1 MTFYVS
7 VISAL
12 VIVAL
17 AIFVNQF
24 ADRFD
29 EEINSCGL
37 GTYKEGACQCI
48 HPYVGTHCETVDCG
62 YGRLINSLFES
73 SLITTPNTDSDI
85 GCACESKFWGYSCA
99 NCTSRYPSDC
109 SGPCLDNYYGARCD
123 IICKESTASDAVGY
137 AHEQAGG
144 TFNFY
149 TESHGICLYD
159 GSVRCNPGRAG
170 SHCEF
175 QCLDCEYGSCNL
187 NDGSC
192 DCFAGYYGDLCNM
205 TCPGRCSGNN
215 GICQED
221 GTCAC
226 DAGFTGDDCS
236 LECCIR
242 DGGTS
247 IGRVHGSCDPTGG
260 CLCDDGWTGPSCD
273 CNDLFTCSDRGTCS
287 NVSGT
292 CVCEEQFEGARCEF
306 CNDLKIGPFCQYDRY
321 QCPSREQQNGEFVAV
336 NTRGDYR
343 CKCKAGFQGAD
354 CTECSAVA
362 YPKNGTEMCSFVIPA
377 SLCNRGTVK
386 DTYQGTGIMCDC
398 ETNFNPSTDCA
409 SCNDKYYGSNCEI
422 FCDFHC
428 TDSGGQCEATGCVC
442 PKGKTSVDGVCELC
456 GGDTD
461 CLNGDCELG
470 RCQCDPGFYG
480 DDCSIS
486 AAQTSDGKVC
496 NGYQSNLNFEDAE
509 CQTDEECLDL
519 ESDNIRNQAVAY
531 RAQQYDRVSQTFCH
545 RLDIPVE
552 LKGTVGCCVDSNA
565 DGKCDAANLLDDS
578 TTCTGDMV
586 PDICNQRTLEGE
598 VNIFDWCTSQ
608 SLGCLMNGEC
618 TDVDLCED
626 RCDDGLNSSEWIEK
640 WEEDH
645 IQSMES
651 VMNESWKFPIH
662 FPDPYNVRQY
672 YYSASLD
679 DVCPAP
685 SGYNSCRDALIP
697 PDATVYN
704 ATHKF
709 VDGWQAMPS
718 FHSCELQHH
727 VLKAVNGTY
736 IYNFSSPI
744 WADRIEMVSDAT
756 RTAAY
761 GRLGQNDASYYG
773 NVSGYIDSIMLFGRG
788 DVEVI
793 IYNYT
798 TDSCVDL
805 MKRSASNFAQC
816 QQYAFY
822 EFEYDWD
829 DFCEWKDTV
838 LGPGGFEQRCY
849 DQSLVCAGCE
859 FWQQGCENLPLLSE
873 YPFPMPDPCTPWSNT
888 FCDEFLNVTFR
899 QTGTCA
905 YTECECEGY
914 GVGGPACDLQCAVPR
929 FVNSE
934 SSCGSDLSPPWGTC
948 ERDRGVLAFGFEQGR
963 CNCFNGGDPNL
974 GCAIVCTNNDE
985 CSQDIDTPFTFD
997 ALNCSE
1003 FQDLVSF
1010 EVLSTP
1016 SVSVKE
1022 RCLVNLRDSTCNY
1035 WRGRCECAT
1044 PYTTFTLL
1052 NQTIYS
1058 NMGSYR
1064 VALMQGYDIDEYQP
1078 FTSYYAPTEPII
1090 EVVNRDTLCWDPF
1103 KYPVDDSFVC
1113 DSDFAY
1119 RNTDSTFDDDKM
1131 SCQDYT
1137 LDDCGKTRNSTI
1149 VAVSGICDENGI
1161 LDKEGCLLYARQ
1173 YDRSTLNVKTR
1184 TNRHRSIDVELGKC
1198 KAAKETC
1205 NSPQKPM
1212 YSFQVVW
1219 DETDERYAD
1228 GEKYAGCDSA
1238 KIGGSFN
1245 EGVCNGAS
1253 NNNFF
1258 SECCKTADVTV
1269 SSGRCISADTRT
1281 DVSPYK
1287 IIRSGLCENE
1297 EGYEPIE
1304 TEEECQAAIDM
1315 INLGS
1320 ISNYH
1325 DTYWADYLNT
1335 RLIPELSDCSHDII
1349 DLSSYTSVGSGYCG
1363 NQIFLLPSGGI
1374 FSAAPLLSSGDTFY
1388 NADRN
1393 RECMNR
1399 CINLCRKEITHF
1411 FVRNSDN
1418 TCVCATGCDNL
1429 LLPSQYE
1436 AYKINLGSN
1445 PSGDP
1450 TRAKGCTLDVQGINT
1465 SPVLG
1470 HTVKFNPY
1478 TGVNFVPANHWVR
1491 YEDLI
1496 CKRKGTLGS
1505 QLVARNLTCESGCA
1519 AVSYAEAFFSSEYAS
1534 SSGGDGSIMQDCLMF
1549 TERTLYDQNEITIGS
1564 GNNFLVWDLEGLK
1577 TSFGVEITTNMRQ
1590 IRPNTLL
1597 SPIYTNDAVVVSVY
1611 SLDKDVTLTAAV
1623 TDDWTFIEDFNF
1635 ELKPD
1640 KPPTLTVSQGQC
1652 AGDYFAGSV
1661 RTTISTQYEVIKQW
1675 EYGIAVGQ
1683 SRECDGVGASNTAT
1697 GTEAP
1702 DGSIVWDTTSLG
1714 GSDASPNPKQACAD
1728 WCDSQGYAG
1737 FNTHGPWIGLDVL
1750 CECAS
1755 CATQSVVAGWSI
1767 GHLITSP
1774 AVVAEKTPLELQ
1786 GDWYSNGRRIHKSQ
1800 VVEYKFSKCRDFKNA
1815 TGPRC
1820 TRAMSKSNCIASM
1833 NENEACV
1840 QYKDGLCTS
1849 FCKSSTDCCDG
1860 SIDVDEDA
1868 GFSGNYVPIES
1879 LALTDVSTFYYKPEY
1894 SCCGEEKHYFYF
1906 AQGFCSRDNIALQE
1920 KPLHLPGPDQHP
1932 YLPES
1937 RSFRQFNSEAFEL
1950 TPLHPLYREDKKEEC
1965 ALRCKEV
1972 GATEFF
1978 IIYKYTNTLMPE
1990 ERCHCNDRVRC
2001 DYLVQNGALTQ
2012 YQPSIDTY
2020 SDPDY
2025 PEYGNYLPLR
2035 MESYIIVDTCSAVD
2049 AADVSFGCDSPY
2061 KKVTSPNAPFNDVV
2075 HRITATGDASYV
2087 QPDHARNAGWVHE
2100 TVKLDNADDYFK
2112 LWNEGVP
2119 HLMNEKCAYTQEFFY
2134 DSLDSRFL
2142 KFMVSAEEFMHHAI
2156 VIDPI
2161 ATEVEVIL
2169 SDEKSGCVDDGHEIV
2184 HYDFMKTN
2192 VTKKR
2197 YECKYSVI
2205 STDEICDNSVQFGTA
2220 SMGIMEC
2227 ADACGSA
2234 FAVDNSQMCF
2244 CAWDSCSVRT
2254 ASVGSTTYNWQP
2266 NDCGFQYLADGTCT
2280 NAMPNNPGD
2289 LHSCRDYCLSQGVN
2303 AFSFKEN
2310 PYECYCCLDTVSI
2323 TGTGTTYTFTPEQTV
2338 GENFVKITDKSCEHY
2353 GHRSIMD
2360 EDTCKRAAIE
2370 FGGSPSNIFDVKLV
2384 GRCVGEA
2391 RNYGEITTSGS
2402 SVVFNEATSVAE
2414 CSIRC
2419 GGKFTIRYDTPL
2431 MCACVQDCSR
2441 VEYSERLAR
2450 WASVTAVDTINLYE
2464 HSAWFN
2470 SFPAAPTDL
2479 DNSGDTYPTY
2489 PHLVDIDNDGDL
2501 DLFVVRWQAPVLYFK
2516 NTWTSGDDEPVFIQK
2531 YGADNPLDGIGCG
2544 KDDNGG
2550 HPSGCT
2556 NPSSAASFSTCFQE
2570 LCQAAFGDVDGDGD
2584 VDVVF
2589 GRDKRDNINL
2599 SDLRNYYRNDGTPEI
2614 PNFVHVMPNANPFE
2628 GIEFVRANTWPA
2640 MPIFW
2645 DWDQDGD
2652 VDLLVG
2658 KANAGN
2664 TEVLYYENSAGTFIE
2679 RTGVDNPFD
2688 SIGSSPPIYRLAD
2701 INGDGVPEIWRV
2713 PYIAN
2718 AVASPHL
2725 ALDSDG
2731 TWAALAPDFSPLNG
2745 ILAGTYAFGDLFET
2759 GSLDVIIANRGSSYG
2774 LNVLRN
2780 WGNENFAN
2788 FRFPEW
2794 AVPEC
2799 AFLCKSNLGFSV
2811 EMDFETTVTCKC
2823 ADDLT
2828 LTPSSDPIA
2837 VYKPFTQNHESW
2849 QSVNYV
2855 TRGCSLDGF
2864 SADNIEMECQNCIC
2878 AEGDG
2883 VYTPE
2888 FVEVTSGTCSS
2899 NGYTNI
2905 GMRSKCFN
2913 AVDQLG
2919 YDMGTLPSN
2928 YFSDLSLV
2936 EAAPLGCSYNARPYF
2951 GDGSVACSLAQ
2962 KCLCQ
2967 RTSSYKEVATI
2978 SCALSNLYA
2987 IKTPH
2992 ECLAASVE
3000 FDKGTNI
3007 QFSTTGTTS
3016 FKGCI
3021 TNAGTT
3027 TFVSAIPA
3035 FVSHVFTENDKGA
3048 LTGTLLCR
3056 KQPYNND
3063 DYVPLFDDT
3072 NQNGEACSQVFI
3084 TTPNGGT
3091 YFPEDLSPVRSQ
3103 EECERAAVSL
3113 GLSIGGMNAVTLGGY
3128 PDMTTFRGDFYN
3140 GCNYWMNGY
3149 AAYRDPDSNPGVDYC
3164 THFRPCLCKR
3174 ELFPKT
3180 NEVFDQFQL
3189 LPLERYIDI
3198 IESKYVLI
3206 DDGAS
3211 CDTGFDTVSGIE
3223 CDTAKQLF
3231 GVTVDAPDCVR
3242 ICKHEATQC
3251 EGDEVCICRTDTPVE
3266 VFNSNESCV
3275 ICGGGE
3281 EFNVESFFFN
3291 ENGNTRSCIPTADQ
3305 TCLTSSTG
3313 WTQYRMNPNF
3323 GGNQSVFAPASF
3335 TGYCSTFVDIP
3346 GDYNSMILD
3355 DVIDHCQRLCRSWD
3369 YFAVKR
3375 DSCKC
3380 THACTEPFES
3390 DFWQTF
3396 QYQNKPV
3403 ALTLDRA
3410 EFLRIWENRD
3420 PNIQCFKDLDHSEWV
3435 DCEWIRALKHFA
3447 RGASYRVGDCH
3458 HIGPGVGEGVASQIP
3473 CSGHG
3478 FLSAGTC
3485 ACDYAENLD
3494 LKDTGIG
3501 LTFELP
3507 TLRQTPFR
3515 GRGCEMMCPGYDLK
3529 NMESVCSGHGRCE
3542 SDGRC
3547 ACDQGFVGFKCH
3559 LACETDTEDLTC
3571 SGHGVCNIVHQPVRE
3586 DILESI
3592 KTLNCNRSSPEL
3604 LFLQRD
3610 RVIRTDS
3617 SIYHMYLES
3626 FDLLVDIY
3634 HLSVRTRVS
3643 FDAGTGMD
3651 YIVRIDEDEIQNDPE
3666 ITVCRLANLVKTFDG
3681 HPLNIIDDNGNFVV
3695 YNWTGQD
3702 QITLT
3707 AAAGTYTYYA
3717 TANPEM
3723 RGQLILEDC
3732 PDKVTR
3738 NYTMEDFY
3746 IKGEAL
3752 RQPYNT
3758 VSDYPYMACEDTISV
3773 KREEALHPL
3782 LAETTPDVY
3791 INCALKSGMLG
3802 AAYTV
3807 VCAECACSYTR
3818 AAGHW
3823 TGYNCRTPAIGY
3835 LAEDGKT
3842 SCPAMVDKVP
3852 CNGRGSCSWGSVD
3865 GLGLQ
3870 IASSSNCFCGDPTSS
3885 NYSIIPRDDS
3895 GQLMLHAESFGT
3907 PLYMDRVAVFE
3918 GDTDSCPEGLIS
3930 VTENECSDTK
3940 DGNLVSFSATII
3952 VNQEYE
3958 LTPITCAGFDAYT
3971 STDNINRVSASGE
3984 LVIEGSDQETKCA
3997 AACFSHYKF
4006 KTNGKKGGALMF
4018 NSLSGSFEDNVKTC
4032 GFTCMNRN
4040 ENPNGIDWDGFSLF
4054 GFSVNEK
4061 GQCYCES
4068 DGGVVILDADWRY
4081 YEYSIPYT
4089 EVPQGGLC
4097 LLNKDLV
4104 FSDEDNSV
4112 PSNPGQTPAER
4123 LDICARKC
4131 QLYRS
4136 SVDAVGFSY
4145 KETNSKCYCEMT
4157 GSDCVQQSGQFR
4169 RFDFTL
4175 YNIFDFEQD
4184 TECKCGRSGTSGCF
4198 PSLMLPDVFPDF
4210 FTLTEPTLEY
4220 ENFVC
4225 RRNGNY
4231 VCKPGEF
4238 VLNNF
4243 LHNCAC
4249 RDGFTGPLCETPR
4262 MMCLFGGTE
4271 IDGTQCDCLKDGVQ
4285 DSNLNPR
4292 GCCPY
4297 GMFWQQERY
4306 SSFTPLEEF
4315 RPLPNNV
4322 FYKDALLTVC
4332 KPAPSDSMQ
4341 SPGTDTEEDRAL
4353 RQQRYVATTKDH
4365 ELITSVPCVGETEVS
4380 LFKAVFTGTNSPNS
4394 YIGDA
4399 YFYADDVTGYFSSH
4413 NAKMRCLDFC
4423 TIEVDL
4429 THSGGYRPKQ
4439 FNIRPVFK
4447 GGAHSSFQL
4456 DENLIRGEPNDLQ
4469 FVMGCFC
4476 DTSHGYIN
4484 YKEEQLPG
4492 KHQPHYK
4499 IRDVIK
4505 PRPNADLRSDP
4516 AGQLCLH
4523 ETEDISQ
4530 VSGKG
4535 KFVSA
4540 LKYAKGLPGYS
4551 NCKDNQRGP
4560 NEGGVPPDDAETI
4573 YHASQTYALRLKP
4586 GDEGYYADALQECG
4600 VRCGRSGFDAF
4611 WTMEVLGQETCTC
4624 IDSVFS
4630 VTETTADGV
4639 NLTPAWIADTTAHFC
4654 NVYQEDDRFSTC
4666 LQTCWMGGYNTLQW
4680 HNIAVYQACYCW
4692 NFDSCV
4698 LTNSNDHEVYT
4709 IRLPQIFEETYVQ
4722 KEMSMLFAGSQG
4734 ARVGDF
4740 YDIVFPQGQDD
4751 LECFQTENGDIL
4763 KHVDPR
4769 GFDGLADN
4777 DGFVNEVGV
4786 PYTMIKQDL
4795 AVKSVVKEVQLAT
4808 MNLCYAYCTQEKKK
4822 NSRINSLAFVPTFET
4837 KKIVYAGS
4845 SAGIKLPR
4853 CWGPCSTDV
4862 DCETGLT
4869 CQTRDIGQG
4878 PGMVQGIFGCQEP
4891 QTTSSQFDPGG
4902 TLGMSAVCAVSKTE
4916 YLETLDCKCIEHD
4929 EDHECNQR
4937 KIRGGNSPTKG
4948 ECLDGV
4954 IQGLPFGPDDPFY
4967 NSNKIQ
4973 ECQERCIRLNPDVKA
4988 FYISQV
4994 DYSCG
4999 CSTGYCKL
5007 GSDQNYQVYDVAP
5020 PFGPSCEKIEGYY
5033 LGFDTGLYTEP
5044 FVQTNMLDLRP
5055 PNPITCNIESYLHI
5069 GDIMD
5074 SGQCECPI
5082 YDHEI
5087 VYGDTQNYL
5096 DMGNA
5101 MFKQSW
5107 VFKYMDYPQMQRLDI
5122 ISAFDK
5128 VAGCKQACDDYPD
5141 CTEIAVDATQPNQCW
5156 GVITSPFFYNNIPVS
5171 DFQFRKISDR
5181 ECNIEQYTSL
5191 GTNPLQFA
5199 TIDDCVDAWATDSSL
5214 LMEEYSPVISF
5225 GATSPTTTN
5234 CKVTSASNH
5243 YSSLQ
5248 QNDDHFKPGKS
5259 DWLCTHDLTPTS
5271 VRTIDAGYGETSGV
5285 VEGVKVPTYL
5295 ITMEP
5300 TFYMDPFY
5308 NRYKKQ
5314 LLNEEVNRYCPT
5326 GEIVEYNETESH
5338 EDANPH
5344 YCMQRCKQKLMLT
5357 DSEFILSRGDIVDGK
5372 FFCYCSLTFDNT
5384 CNLNGPSAFAQFKVY
5399 KKSGAYTSS
5408 ERLMSAQDPQVAKTT
5423 QCKCQGYYISHG
5435 KARSC
5440 PENTFKNSGHCTS
5453 SCEKCPIGRFSEIGS
5468 MLCSQCPAG
5477 QIRISGACQKCA
5489 VGQFATASDTECQTC
5504 PMGRLTTKIG
5514 TSVCDGCPSGWF
5526 DNDAFEGVNCNMCA
5540 VGQHTD
5546 GLTSLSACIDCPRG
5560 FYSEET
5566 GKTNCD
5572 ACGSGRFT
5580 TTVGGNTHTVC
5591 TGCVAGKHND
5601 KTGQDSCKDCGR
5613 GQYTSQTARSSCSLC
5628 PLGRYQ
5634 GIMGMT
5640 ACTNCAAG
5648 YFTNA
5653 LGRPWCSACN
5663 AGQYQPY
5670 SGKTYCTFCLAGRFS
5685 NQGSSSCPMCPHG
5698 YWTNLNTQATC
5709 KNCPSANPGGVFE
5722 YSSNSWNYAGSADKI
5737 TKDESCDSYFIWA
5750 ESNKNTYYTS
5760 KNSGGDW
5767 NFDCVNFMSLNRG
5780 GGMRTRRQCWTGK
5793 SNNCNTFACNVWGDC
5808 SNIWF
5813 SAPATGQW
5821 HWCYPGGTLASYGW
5835 YGWTQIND
5843 V

>member
-1 MTFYVS
+1 
-7 VISAL
+7 
-12 VIVAL
+12 
-17 AIFVNQF
+17 
-24 ADRFD
+24 
-29 EEINSCGL
+29 
-37 GTYKEGACQCI
+37 
-48 HPYVGTHCETVDCG
+48 
-62 YGRLINSLFES
+62 
-73 SLITTPNTDSDI
+73 
-85 GCACESKFWGYSCA
+85 
-99 NCTSRYPSDC
+99 
-109 SGPCLDNYYGARCD
+109 
-123 IICKESTASDAVGY
+123 
-137 AHEQAGG
+137 
-144 TFNFY
+144 
-149 TESHGICLYD
+149 
-159 GSVRCNPGRAG
+159 
-170 SHCEF
+170 
-175 QCLDCEYGSCNL
+175 
-187 NDGSC
+187 
-192 DCFAGYYGDLCNM
+192 
-205 TCPGRCSGNN
+205 
-215 GICQED
+215 
-221 GTCAC
+221 
-226 DAGFTGDDCS
+226 
-236 LECCIR
+236 
-242 DGGTS
+242 
-247 IGRVHGSCDPTGG
+247 
-260 CLCDDGWTGPSCD
+260 
-273 CNDLFTCSDRGTCS
+273 
-287 NVSGT
+287 
-292 CVCEEQFEGARCEF
+292 
-306 CNDLKIGPFCQYDRY
+306 
-321 QCPSREQQNGEFVAV
+321 
-336 NTRGDYR
+336 
-343 CKCKAGFQGAD
+343 
-354 CTECSAVA
+354 
-362 YPKNGTEMCSFVIPA
+362 
-377 SLCNRGTVK
+377 
-386 DTYQGTGIMCDC
+386 MCDC

-519 ESDNIRNQAVAY
+519 QSDNIRNQAVAY

-565 DGKCDAANLLDDS
+565 DGKCDAANLLDNS
-578 TTCTGDMV
+578 NTCTGDMV

-618 TDVDLCED
+618 ADVDLCED

-685 SGYNSCRDALIP
+685 SGYNSCRDALVP
-697 PDATVYN
+697 LDASVYN
-704 ATHKF
+704 VTHKF
-709 VDGWQAMPS
+709 VDPEWQAMPS

-788 DVEVI
+788 DVELI

-838 LGPGGFEQRCY
+838 LSPGGFEQLCY

-934 SSCGSDLSPPWGTC
+934 SACGSDLSPPWGTC

-985 CSQDIDTPFTFD
+985 CSRDIDTPFTFD
-997 ALNCSE
+997 ASNCSE

-1010 EVLSTP
+1010 EVLSSP

-1078 FTSYYAPTEPII
+1078 FTSYYPPTEPII

-1149 VAVSGICDENGI
+1149 VAVSGICDENNI

-1238 KIGGSFN
+1238 KIAGSFN

-1611 SLDKDVTLTAAV
+1611 SLDKDVTLIAAV

-1702 DGSIVWDTTSLG
+1702 DGSIVWDTTGLG

-1728 WCDSQGYAG
+1728 WCNSQGYAG

-2234 FAVDNSQMCF
+2234 FAIDNSQMCF

-2360 EDTCKRAAIE
+2360 EDVCKRAAIE
-2370 FGGSPSNIFDVKLV
+2370 FGGSPSNILDDRKLV

-2391 RNYGEITTSGS
+2391 RNYGEITTTGS
-2402 SVVFNEATSVAE
+2402 SVEFHEVQTVTE
-2414 CSIRC
+2414 CAIQC
-2419 GGKFTIRYDTPL
+2419 GGKFTIRHDTPL

-2531 YGADNPLDGIGCG
+2531 YGADNPLENIGCG
-2544 KDDNGG
+2544 KDPNGG
-2550 HPSGCT
+2550 LPSGCGS
-2556 NPSSAASFSTCFQE
+2556 NAACYQE
-2570 LCQAAFGDVDGDGD
+2570 LCQAAFGDIDGDGD
-2584 VDVVF
+2584 IDVVF
-2589 GRDKRDNINL
+2589 GRDKRNNL
-2599 SDLRNYYRNDGTPEI
+2599 DISDLRNYYRNDGTAEN
-2614 PNFVHVMPNANPFE
+2614 PNFVHVMPTANPFE
-2628 GIEFVRANTWPA
+2628 GIEFVRTNTYPA

-2780 WGNENFAN
+2780 WGNENFPN

-2837 VYKPFTQNHESW
+2837 VYKPFAQNHESW

-2864 SADNIEMECQNCIC
+2864 SADNIEMECENCLC
-2878 AEGDG
+2878 SEGDG
-2883 VYTPE
+2883 VFTPE
-2888 FVEVTSGTCSS
+2888 FVEITSGTCSS

-2905 GMRSKCFN
+2905 GMRSRCFH
-2913 AVDQLG
+2913 AIDELG
-2919 YDMGTLPSN
+2919 YDMGTIPAG
-2928 YFSDLSLV
+2928 YFSDTSLV
-2936 EAAPLGCSYNARPYF
+2936 ESAPLGCSYNSRPYF
-2951 GDGSVACSLAQ
+2951 GDGTAACSVAQ
-2962 KCLCQ
+2962 KCICQ
-2967 RTSSYKEVATI
+2967 RTSSYKEVTTD
-2978 SCALSNLYA
+2978 SCTQSNMYA

-3000 FDKGTNI
+3000 FDVSTNI
-3007 QFSTTGTTS
+3007 QFLTTGTTS

-3021 TNAGTT
+3021 TDAGTT

-3164 THFRPCLCKR
+3164 TYFRPCLCKR

-3323 GGNQSVFAPASF
+3323 GGNQSVFVIAPF
-3335 TGYCSTFVDIP
+3335 TGYCTTSVDIP
-3346 GDYNSMILD
+3346 GDYDNMILD
-3355 DVIDHCQRLCRSWD
+3355 DVIDHCQRLCRSWE
-3369 YFAVKR
+3369 YFSVKS

-3380 THACTEPFES
+3380 THECSNPFES
-3390 DFWQTF
+3390 DLWQTF
-3396 QYQNKPV
+3396 HYQNKPE
-3403 ALTLDRA
+3403 AQQLERSD
-3410 EFLRIWENRD
+3410 FLRVWENRD

-3515 GRGCEMMCPGYDLK
+3515 GRGCEIMCPGYDLK

-3559 LACETDTEDLTC
+3559 LACERETEDLTC
-3571 SGHGVCNIVHQPVRE
+3571 SGHGVCNVVHQPIRQ
-3586 DILESI
+3586 DILDAFKE
-3592 KTLNCNRSSPEL
+3592 LDCNRSVPEMMYL
-3604 LFLQRD
+3604 HRD
-3610 RVIRTDS
+3610 RVIQTEDA
-3617 SIYHMYLES
+3617 IYHMYQQT

-3634 HLSVRTRVS
+3634 QLRITTMVS

-3651 YIVRIDEDEIQNDPE
+3651 YIVRVDEDDIQNDPE
-3666 ITVCRLANLVKTFDG
+3666 ITVCRLATLIKTFDG
-3681 HPLNIIDDNGNFVV
+3681 HPLNIIDTSGNFIV

-3702 QITLT
+3702 QITLS

-3717 TANPEM
+3717 TSNPEM
-3723 RGQLILEDC
+3723 TGQLIIEEC
-3732 PDKVTR
+3732 PEKITR

-3746 IKGEAL
+3746 IRGEAL
-3752 RQPYNT
+3752 RQPYDT
-3758 VSDYPYMACEDTISV
+3758 VSEYPYMPCEDTISV
-3773 KREEALHPL
+3773 KREEAVHPL
-3782 LAETTPDVY
+3782 LQETTQDVY
-3791 INCALKSGMLG
+3791 IDCALQSGTLG
-3802 AAYTV
+3802 TAYTV
-3807 VCAECACSYTR
+3807 VCAECACSYSR

-3823 TGYNCRTPAIGY
+3823 TGYDCRTPALGF
-3835 LAEDGKT
+3835 LGEDGKT
-3842 SCPAMVDKVP
+3842 SCPGMIDKEP

-3895 GQLMLHAESFGT
+3895 GQLMLHAQSFGT
-3907 PLYMDRVAVFE
+3907 ALYMERVAIFE
-3918 GDTDSCPEGLIS
+3918 GDQDSCPEGLIPLN
-3930 VTENECSDTK
+3930 ENECTYTK
-3940 DGNLVSFSATII
+3940 DGTLVSLSATIT
-3952 VNQEYE
+3952 VNQEYD
-3958 LTPITCAGFDAYT
+3958 LTPSTCSGFDPYT
-3971 STDNINRVSASGE
+3971 STDIINQVSASGE
-3984 LVIEGSDQETKCA
+3984 LVMEGSNQESKCA

-4006 KTNGKKGGALMF
+4006 KSKGKIGGALMF
-4018 NSLSGSFEDNVKTC
+4018 NELSGSFEDNVKTC

-4040 ENPNGIDWDGFSLF
+4040 SNPHNEDGTSFDWSGFSLT
-4054 GFSVNEK
+4054 GFSVDEQGK
-4061 GQCYCES
+4061 CYCET
-4068 DGGVVILDADWRY
+4068 DGILLLDADWRY

-4089 EVPQGGLC
+4089 EIPNGGLC

-4104 FSDEDNSV
+4104 YSDIDDSV
-4112 PSNPGQTPAER
+4112 PSNPGQTPEER
-4123 LDICARKC
+4123 LNNCAKRC
-4131 QLYRS
+4131 HLYRGM
-4136 SVDAVGFSY
+4136 VDAVGFSY
-4145 KETNSKCYCEMT
+4145 VETQSQCYCEMT
-4157 GSDCVQQSGQFR
+4157 ASDCVQESGQFR

-4175 YNIFDFEQD
+4175 YNTFKFEED
-4184 TECKCGRSGTSGCF
+4184 TDCKCGRSGSSGCF

-4210 FTLTEPTLEY
+4210 FTITEPSLEY

-4238 VLNNF
+4238 LPTNF
-4243 LHNCAC
+4243 IHNCAC
-4249 RDGFTGPLCETPR
+4249 KSGWAGPLCNTPR
-4262 MMCLFGGTE
+4262 MMCIYDGDE
-4271 IDGTQCDCLKDGVQ
+4271 IDGTHCECLRDGVV
-4285 DSNLNPR
+4285 DTRLSSR
-4292 GCCPY
+4292 GCCPK
-4297 GMFWQQERY
+4297 GMFWQQDRY
-4306 SSFTPLEEF
+4306 SSFSPLQTF
-4315 RPLPNNV
+4315 APLPNNV
-4322 FYKDALLTVC
+4322 FYKDALTMVC
-4332 KPAPSDSMQ
+4332 KPAPVDAMQ
-4341 SPGTDTEEDRAL
+4341 SPGEDLSEDGLAM
-4353 RQQRYVATTKDH
+4353 RQQRYVATTNQH
-4365 ELITSVPCVGETEVS
+4365 ELLMSVPCVGEREVS
-4380 LFKAVFTGTNSPNS
+4380 LFKAV
-4394 YIGDA
+4394 YIGTENRVGDLGDSVL
-4399 YFYADDVTGYFSSH
+4399 FYAEDVTGYFSSH
-4413 NAKMRCLDFC
+4413 NAKMRCLDHC
-4423 TIEVDL
+4423 TTGFDPTPFIQSGNTEKRPKGFFIKPVWR
-4429 THSGGYRPKQ
+4429 GGYLSG
-4439 FNIRPVFK
+4439 NL
-4447 GGAHSSFQL
+4447 QL
-4456 DENLIRGEPNDLQ
+4456 PPEEILGEPNDIP
-4469 FVMGCFC
+4469 FVLGCYC
-4476 DTSHGYIN
+4476 TENHGSIKN
-4484 YKEEQLPG
+4484 
-4492 KHQPHYK
+4492 KHERYPESGQPHFK
-4499 IRDVIK
+4499 IRDAIK
-4505 PRPNADLRSDP
+4505 PRPDPYDSSDP
-4516 AGQLCLH
+4516 SGSLCNH
-4523 ETEDISQ
+4523 DPTDTSQ
-4530 VSGKG
+4530 TGKG
-4535 KFVSA
+4535 VFVSA
-4540 LKYAKGLPGYS
+4540 LKYAKGPPGTH
-4551 NCKDNQRGP
+4551 NCKYPYRGAV
-4560 NEGGVPPDDAETI
+4560 GSGVPPDGSETI
-4573 YHASQTYALRLKP
+4573 THQGETFGLRLNAD
-4586 GDEGYYADALQECG
+4586 DEGYVSGDPDKECG
-4600 VRCGRSGFDAF
+4600 IRCGRSGWDAF
-4611 WTMEVLGQETCTC
+4611 WTQEVLGQETCSC
-4624 IDSVFS
+4624 MDA
-4630 VTETTADGV
+4630 VTVIKDTTDDGV
-4639 NLTPAWIADTTAHFC
+4639 TLETSMVQLGSDWASGAHVC
-4654 NVYQEDDRFSTC
+4654 NVYSAKDRKETC
-4666 LQTCWMGGYNTLQW
+4666 LQTCWMAGYEKLQW
-4680 HNIAVYQACYCW
+4680 HLHAYYQACYCW
-4692 NFDSCV
+4692 YSDSCGGYIEA
-4698 LTNSNDHEVYT
+4698 DHEIYT
-4709 IRLPQIFEETYVQ
+4709 VRLPYIFPETNTPDWN
-4722 KEMSMLFAGSQG
+4722 SINNQG
-4734 ARVGDF
+4734 LTHARVADV
-4740 YDIVFPQGQDD
+4740 YDIVFPQGEEGF
-4751 LECFQTENGDIL
+4751 ECFQTEEGDVL
-4763 KHVDPR
+4763 KHVDPW
-4769 GFDGLADN
+4769 GLDGLADAN
-4777 DGFVNEVGV
+4777 GYTNKIGL
-4786 PYTMIKQDL
+4786 PYTMIKQKL
-4795 AVKSVVKEVQLAT
+4795 NPKGGTPVKTAPMEH
-4808 MNLCYAYCTQEKKK
+4808 MELCYAYCTQEKK
-4822 NSRINSLAFVPTFET
+4822 NNPRINSLALVPKYPTIE
-4837 KKIVYAGS
+4837 IVYAGQTS
-4845 SAGIKLPR
+4845 PGIELPR
-4853 CWGPCSTDV
+4853 CWGPCTSSD
-4862 DCETGLT
+4862 DCAEGLE
-4869 CQTRDIGQG
+4869 CVTR
-4878 PGMVQGIFGCQEP
+4878 MVSLSNMARGIFGCQEP
-4891 QTTSSQFDPGG
+4891 QNVQSQWDMDGTSMG
-4902 TLGMSAVCAVSKTE
+4902 TNGYQDMYMVCAQPYVDV
-4916 YLETLDCKCIEHD
+4916 LEDLECQCIEHD
-4929 EDHECNQR
+4929 EDYECTSR
-4937 KIRGGNSPTKG
+4937 TIRGGNNPTKG
-4948 ECLDGV
+4948 DCVGGIIL
-4954 IQGLPFGPDDPFY
+4954 GLPYGSDDPFY

-4973 ECQERCIRLNPDVKA
+4973 ECHERCLRLNPNTKA
-4988 FYISQV
+4988 FYVSEV

-4999 CSTGYCKL
+4999 CATGYCKL
-5007 GSDQNYQVYDVAP
+5007 GTDQNYQVYDIAP
-5020 PFGPSCEKIEGYY
+5020 PFGPYCGEVDGYF
-5033 LGFDTGLYTEP
+5033 LGTDTGLYTEP
-5044 FVQTNMLDLRP
+5044 FVATDDLDLRP
-5055 PNPITCNIESYLHI
+5055 ANPLTCNIESYIHL
-5069 GDIMD
+5069 GAIMD
-5074 SGQCECPI
+5074 SGQCECPL
-5082 YDHEI
+5082 YDFEM
-5087 VYGDTQNYL
+5087 VYDDTENYI
-5096 DMGNA
+5096 DMGGA

-5107 VFKYMDYPQMQRLDI
+5107 VDKYMDYRQLQRLDT
-5122 ISAFDK
+5122 SAA
-5128 VAGCKQACDDYPD
+5128 AGNAAARLEACKQACNDFPD
-5141 CTEIAVDATQPNQCW
+5141 CAQIAVDTSQSNECW
-5156 GVITSPFFYNNIPVS
+5156 AMITSPYFYNNILVQDYEFRKVS
-5171 DFQFRKISDR
+5171 DRM
-5181 ECNIEQYTSL
+5181 CNGAGSGNTVANFWYSL
-5191 GTNPLQFA
+5191 GNTAVQFPTKEACVEQWVTDGASTTGGIWNSFPL
-5199 TIDDCVDAWATDSSL
+5199 IIWG
-5214 LMEEYSPVISF
+5214 E
-5225 GATSPTTTN
+5225 TSTTN
-5234 CKVTSASNH
+5234 VACYVWNGNTNNADWAYTDNH
-5243 YSSLQ
+5243 MEPNMN
-5248 QNDDHFKPGKS
+5248 NDDLFYLCSDDTVIPG
-5259 DWLCTHDLTPTS
+5259 D
-5271 VRTIDAGYGETSGV
+5271 VRTVTAPYGETSRV
-5285 VEGVKVPTYL
+5285 AWGVKVPTWE
-5295 ITMEP
+5295 IKMEASYYEDYDYKR
-5300 TFYMDPFY
+5300 YM
-5308 NRYKKQ
+5308 KQ
-5314 LLNEEVNRYCPT
+5314 QLSEEINRYCPT
-5326 GEIVEYNETESH
+5326 GEVIEYNETETH

-5344 YCMQRCKQKLMLT
+5344 YCMQRCRQKLLT
-5357 DSEFILSRGDIVDGK
+5357 TTSHFILSRGDIIDGQ
-5372 FFCYCSLTFDNT
+5372 FFCMCSFTIDDSCILQ
-5384 CNLNGPSAFAQFKVY
+5384 GPSKFAQYKVY
-5399 KKSGAYTSS
+5399 KVRDAYSTD
-5408 ERLMSAQDPQVAKTT
+5408 ERLMSALDPQIGKTQ
-5423 QCKCQGYYISHG
+5423 QCKCQGYYIFKG
-5435 KARSC
+5435 KAISC
-5440 PENTFKNSGHCTS
+5440 PANTFKNSGHCTS
-5453 SCEKCPIGRFSEIGS
+5453 SCEKCPVGKYAEVGS
-5468 MLCSQCPAG
+5468 TMCAHCPAG
-5477 QIRISGACQKCA
+5477 RVRNGNDCVSCA
-5489 VGQFATASDTECQTC
+5489 VGEFASAYDTECQTC
-5504 PMGRLTTKIG
+5504 AVGKFNTKVSQ
-5514 TSVCDGCPSGWF
+5514 SVCNACPAGWA
-5526 DNDAFEGVNCNMCA
+5526 DNDASEGINCDKCLIGEDTKGLKAQSECSDCIEGRYNEEQGKSDCDYCA
-5540 VGQHTD
+5540 TGRYNTQTGSTVHTD
-5546 GLTSLSACIDCPRG
+5546 CLP
-5560 FYSEET
+5560 
-5566 GKTNCD
+5566 
-5572 ACGSGRFT
+5572 CG
-5580 TTVGGNTHTVC
+5580 
-5591 TGCVAGKHND
+5591 AGYYND
-5601 KTGQDSCKDCGR
+5601 QTGQQNCKSCLVGTYSTQTARVTCANCLAGQYQEQEAQQSCKDCPSGYKTQSY
-5613 GQYTSQTARSSCSLC
+5613 GYS
-5628 PLGRYQ
+5628 G
-5634 GIMGMT
+5634 
-5640 ACTNCAAG
+5640 CTDC
-5648 YFTNA
+5648 F
-5653 LGRPWCSACN
+5653 P
-5663 AGQYQPY
+5663 GQYQTWPGQSFCNACEAGRY
-5670 SGKTYCTFCLAGRFS
+5670 SDVHAVYCTDCPEGYYVSTNYASSCTSCPSPSPG
-5685 NQGSSSCPMCPHG
+5685 GTYVYTSSS
-5698 YWTNLNTQATC
+5698 WLR
-5709 KNCPSANPGGVFE
+5709 GGSTFTDLGE
-5722 YSSNSWNYAGSADKI
+5722 
-5737 TKDESCDSYFIWA
+5737 TKDTSCDSYFAWD
-5750 ESNKNTYYTS
+5750 ESNKDSFYWWVAPNNEY
-5760 KNSGGDW
+5760 G
-5767 NFDCVNFMSLNRG
+5767 FDCANFMAKDRG
-5780 GGMRTRRQCWTGK
+5780 GGMWTRRQCWTGTTSSCK
-5793 SNNCNTFACNVWGDC
+5793 GWADYYGDPN
-5808 SNIWF
+5808 SDIWF
-5813 SAPATGQW
+5813 TQPATGTH
-5821 HWCYPGGTLASYGW
+5821 HWCYPGGTMLYNSQGVATGW
-5835 YGWTQIND
+5835 YGQSQTVD
-5843 V
+5843 T